1 MKFTKSIVFAVV
13 MVATVLIAGCSARYE
28 TVKGDPLG
36 AKIYTLDNGLKVYM
50 SVNKEK
56 PRIQTYIAVRSGG
69 KNDPSDNT
77 GLAHYLEPLMFKGT
91 PSFGTTD
98 YEAEKPLL
106 DTIQAL
112 YDVYR
117 TKTGRQERL
126 DLYHIIDSISYE
138 ASKLAI
144 PNEYDKLMSIIGAE
158 GTNAFTSNDVTC
170 YTEDIPSN
178 QVENWAKV
186 QSDRFKN
193 MVIRGF
199 HTELEAVYEEK
210 NMGLTDDGEKV
221 IDALDSMLFRNHPY
235 GTQTVIGTQD
245 HLKNPSITA
254 IKKQKATYYVPNNCA
269 ICLSGDFDPDE
280 MVAVIEKYFSDWAPN
295 PDLPEFKITPEEP
308 FKEPAVKDVYGQE
321 AEYVSI
327 AWRYPGESSK
337 ESEISEIASS
347 ILYNGMAGLID
358 LDLNQQQK
366 TLGATAF
373 AYGRTDYGMLMLDGS
388 PLEGQSLEDVR
399 DLLLAEV
406 SKLRNGE
413 FSDTLVTATFN
424 NWKLRQ
430 MRSLE
435 NNGSRAMAF
444 VNSFINGTSWKDE
457 VGKMD
462 RLSKVTREDVI
473 AWARKWLGEN
483 DYALVYKHIGVD
495 GSVRKIE
502 APKITPIVTNR
513 DKQSDFLT
521 KIQNSAVKEIEPVF
535 IDFSKDMS
543 KFSAK
548 GLDVLYKQNITND
561 IASLSYRFDTGLMQ
575 DPALG
580 FALDYVGYLGTKEL
594 TAEQIASLMYTCACR
609 FSFNASGSVTTVSVS
624 GLDENIGKAMAA
636 VDALLN
642 GAVGD
647 EVILANLKAQTI
659 KDRADAKRNQR
670 ACYGALRNYIT
681 YGPEYIRRTTLTN
694 AQLMALTSEELL
706 SKVKSLG
713 SKMHRVLYYG
723 PESES
728 ELAETLE
735 KNHTVPGE
743 LEPLALEIPVSRQT
757 PGSEVIFAD
766 YPSRQF
772 YYWQYS
778 NRGERYDASQNPS
791 INLFNDY
798 FGGGMNT
805 VVFQEMR
812 EARALAYSASAYLAT
827 PYYKEDSY
835 SFSAFIASQND
846 KLTQAVEA
854 FDQIINDMP
863 KSDKAFEI
871 ARASLLSRLRT
882 ERHTGMDVLS
892 EYLRCERLGTSEPEA
907 KAVFEAVPSLTLDD
921 LAATQDR
928 WVKDRTYV
936 YGILGDRSDL
946 DMKFLSTLG
955 PVRVVSSEDIFG
967 Y

>member
-1 MKFTKSIVFAVV
+1 MKFIKTIFVAVSAA
-13 MVATVLIAGCSARYE
+13 MLLASGCSRYE
-28 TVKGDPLG
+28 TVKKDPLS

-77 GLAHYLEPLMFKGT
+77 GLAHYLEHLMFKGT
-91 PSFGTTD
+91 TNYGTSD

-112 YDVYR
+112 FDIYR
-117 TKTGRQERL
+117 TKTDRKERL
-126 DLYHIIDSISYE
+126 DLYHVIDSISYE

-144 PNEYDKLMSIIGAE
+144 PNEYDKLMSMIGAE

-221 IDALDSMLFRNHPY
+221 FDALDSMLFRNHPY

-269 ICLSGDFDPDE
+269 ICLSGDFDPDT
-280 MVAVIEKYFSDWAPN
+280 VVGIIKKYFGDWEPN
-295 PDLPEFKITPEEP
+295 PDLPAFEFKPEEP
-308 FKEPAVKDVYGQE
+308 ILSPAVKDVLGQE
-321 AEYVSI
+321 AEFVSI
-327 AWRYPGESSK
+327 AWRYPGMNSF
-337 ESEISEIASS
+337 ESEIADIASS
-347 ILYNGMAGLID
+347 ILYNGMAGLVD
-358 LDLNQQQK
+358 LDLNKRQK
-366 TLGATAF
+366 TLESSAY
-373 AYGRTDYGMLMLDGS
+373 AYGRTDYGMLVLEGY
-388 PLEGQSLEDVR
+388 PLEGQSLEEVR
-399 DLLLAEV
+399 DLLLSEV
-406 SKLRNGE
+406 DKLRKGE
-413 FSDTLVTATFN
+413 FSDTLVTATYN

-435 NNGSRAMAF
+435 NNGRRAMAF
-444 VNSFINGTSWKDE
+444 VNSFINGTTWKTE
-457 VGKMD
+457 VGRMD
-462 RLSKVTREDVI
+462 RLAKVTKDDVV
-473 AWARKWLGEN
+473 AWADKWLGEN
-483 DYALVYKHIGVD
+483 GYAIVYKRMGTD
-495 GSVRKIE
+495 TSVKKIE

-513 DKQSDFLT
+513 DKQSAFLNE
-521 KIQNSAVKEIEPVF
+521 IQNSVPEEIEPVF
-535 IDFSKDMS
+535 TDFSKDMS
-543 KFSAK
+543 KFDCK
-548 GLDVLYKQNITND
+548 GLEVLYKHNDNND
-561 IASLSYRFDTGLMQ
+561 ITTLNLRFDTGLLQ

-580 FALDYVGYLGTKEL
+580 FALDYVSFLGTPSL
-594 TAEQIASLMYTCACR
+594 SSEQIASLMYTLACR
-609 FSFNASGSVTTVSVS
+609 FYTTTDASVTTVAVN
-624 GLDENIGKAMAA
+624 GLDENIGKAVAI
-636 VDALLN
+636 VDDLLAN
-642 GAVGD
+642 AVGD
-647 EVILANLKAQTI
+647 EEILANLKAQTI
-659 KDRADAKRNQR
+659 KDRADSKLNQR
-670 ACYGALRNYIT
+670 ACFNALTGYVI
-681 YGPEYIRRTTLTN
+681 YGPEYISRTTLTN
-694 AQLMALTSEELL
+694 DALLALTSEELL
-706 SKVKSLG
+706 AKVRNLAG
-713 SKMHRVLYYG
+713 KMHRVLYYG
-723 PESES
+723 PSTEAA
-728 ELAETLE
+728 LRATLE
-735 KNHTVPGE
+735 ENHTVSDSP
-743 LEPLALEIPVSRQT
+743 EPLTLEMPVPRQT
-757 PGSEVIFAD
+757 SSSVVVFAN

-778 NRGERYDASQNPS
+778 NRGEKYDASQEPS
-791 INLFNDY
+791 ISLFNDY

-812 EARALAYSASAYLAT
+812 EARALAYSASAYLDN
-827 PYYKEDSY
+827 PSFKDDSY
-835 SFSAFIASQND
+835 SFWAFIASQND

-863 KSDKAFEI
+863 KSDNAFEI
-871 ARASLLSRLRT
+871 AKSSLISRLRT
-882 ERHTGMDVLS
+882 ERRTGIDVLGS
-892 EYLRCERLGTSEPEA
+892 YLSCERLGISEPA
-907 KAVFEAVPSLTLDD
+907 SKAIFEAAPGLTLDD
-921 LAATQDR
+921 LAATQEK

-936 YGILGDRSDL
+936 YGILGDRSDM

-955 PVRVVSSEDIFG
+955 PVKTVSPEDIFG

>member
-77 GLAHYLEPLMFKGT
+77 GLAHYLEHLMFKGT

-462 RLSKVTREDVI
+462 RLSKVTREDVV

-521 KIQNSAVKEIEPVF
+521 EIQNSAVKEI
-535 IDFSKDMS
+535 
-543 KFSAK
+543 
-548 GLDVLYKQNITND
+548 
-561 IASLSYRFDTGLMQ
+561 
-575 DPALG
+575 
-580 FALDYVGYLGTKEL
+580 
-594 TAEQIASLMYTCACR
+594 
-609 FSFNASGSVTTVSVS
+609 
-624 GLDENIGKAMAA
+624 
-636 VDALLN
+636 
-642 GAVGD
+642 
-647 EVILANLKAQTI
+647 
-659 KDRADAKRNQR
+659 
-670 ACYGALRNYIT
+670 
-681 YGPEYIRRTTLTN
+681 
-694 AQLMALTSEELL
+694 
-706 SKVKSLG
+706 
-713 SKMHRVLYYG
+713 
-723 PESES
+723 
-728 ELAETLE
+728 
-735 KNHTVPGE
+735 
-743 LEPLALEIPVSRQT
+743 
-757 PGSEVIFAD
+757 
-766 YPSRQF
+766 
-772 YYWQYS
+772 
-778 NRGERYDASQNPS
+778 
-791 INLFNDY
+791 
-798 FGGGMNT
+798 
-805 VVFQEMR
+805 
-812 EARALAYSASAYLAT
+812 
-827 PYYKEDSY
+827 
-835 SFSAFIASQND
+835 
-846 KLTQAVEA
+846 
-854 FDQIINDMP
+854 
-863 KSDKAFEI
+863 
-871 ARASLLSRLRT
+871 
-882 ERHTGMDVLS
+882 
-892 EYLRCERLGTSEPEA
+892 
-907 KAVFEAVPSLTLDD
+907 
-921 LAATQDR
+921 
-928 WVKDRTYV
+928 
-936 YGILGDRSDL
+936 
-946 DMKFLSTLG
+946 
-955 PVRVVSSEDIFG
+955 
-967 Y
+967 